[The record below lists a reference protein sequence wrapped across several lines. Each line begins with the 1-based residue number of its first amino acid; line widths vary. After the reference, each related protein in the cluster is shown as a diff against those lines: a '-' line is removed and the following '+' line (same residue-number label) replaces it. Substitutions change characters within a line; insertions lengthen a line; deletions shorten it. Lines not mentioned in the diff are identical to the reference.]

1 MSSPKN
7 PPPRLPGNDPS
18 EPLDPRDSNRS
29 AGPLPSG
36 AVPMDA
42 LPPGALPPGAFPEG
56 ALPPDALPPG
66 AIPPGAL
73 PEGALPPDALP
84 PGAIP
89 GGPAPGPGSGKIR
102 MKVMPKMNARPYV
115 KRAAKLLGQHKLMMS
130 LSLFLSLIMFLLPF
144 LAAAAFGPLIKL
156 FGDAKGGDWNRVW
169 SMTGSFYDK
178 TAQADGP
185 GWFSQSWLGDW
196 LGTPVTFTTI
206 FIIWT
211 SAIVLRNVLDI
222 LRAWADANLEQRL
235 LTGLRQRLY
244 EHIQSLSL
252 DFFMGGQTGALM
264 QRVLSE
270 TTAVQRLLTQVLLT
284 PVVDAIVLVI
294 VIAYLLALSW
304 QMTLVLFV
312 LGPLTVLMFRYTS
325 GKLQEG
331 AMGINMSAR
340 ELGAELEETING
352 ISDIQVFNAQPK
364 RNARFREASKVA
376 AKATASTTA
385 WMSLSNSGA
394 QVFISL
400 TTALILLVAILL
412 GQNWGLSFASALV
425 FMQMA
430 PNLFTPVQRLISS
443 YTMYQSLV
451 PGIVSTYEL
460 FDTNPTVV
468 EKPGAEKL
476 GTVHGDIAF
485 ENVVFG
491 YSPTQKVLNGVSFEI
506 KEGETVAFVGP
517 IGCGKSTI
525 MNLTLRFLDPQQG
538 RILLE
543 GKDISQ
549 VTLTSLRE
557 QVSKLSQ
564 FPFFLKDTIRENIRL
579 GKADA
584 TDAEIEEACKL
595 AHIHDVIV
603 DRQRMPKGY
612 DTVVDVQV
620 PSGGQKRLIA
630 LARCLLRKPE
640 VLLLDEPTENLDAD
654 QRNRLI
660 QVIREYARERTCLV
674 ISHDLNFVAAVS
686 DRILVI
692 DKGRIVDQGTH
703 DQLVQREGLYKTLY
717 QLKNVDPSLLRTRG
731 GGGGGQQLPGA
742 PIPGMGMPGGGMP
755 GMPGGGMPGM

>member
-1 MSSPKN
+1 MSSSKT
-7 PPPRLPGNDPS
+7 PPPGMPVRLPAETP
-18 EPLDPRDSNRS
+18 
-29 AGPLPSG
+29 AGQPIVGL
-36 AVPMDA
+36 
-42 LPPGALPPGAFPEG
+42 
-56 ALPPDALPPG
+56 
-66 AIPPGAL
+66 L
-73 PEGALPPDALP
+73 PEGLTGDAVPPHELPGSLPDLP
-84 PGAIP
+84 TGA
-89 GGPAPGPGSGKIR
+89 GPMPGPGSGKIR
-102 MKVMPKMNARPYV
+102 MKEMPRLNAGPYL
-115 KRAAKLLGQHKLMMS
+115 KRAFRLLGEHKALVA
-130 LSLFLSLIMFLLPF
+130 LSLFLSLVIFLLPF
-144 LAAAAFGPLIKL
+144 VAAAAFGPLLKL
-156 FGDAKGGDWNRVW
+156 FGDAASGAAGGDWSNVW
-169 SMTGSFYDK
+169 TLTGSFYERG
-178 TAQADGP
+178 AQAGEG
-185 GWFSQSWLGDW
+185 GWFSSIKEWLA
-196 LGTPVTFTTI
+196 TPLSFTTI

-211 SAIVLRNVLDI
+211 CAIVFREVTDI
-222 LRAWADANLEQRL
+222 FRAWVDANLEQRL

-284 PVVDAIVLVI
+284 PLIDAIVLII
-294 VIAYLLALSW
+294 VISYLLVLSW

-312 LGPLTVLMFRYTS
+312 LAPLTVLMFRFTS
-325 GKLQEG
+325 GKLQQG
-331 AMGINMSAR
+331 AMGINMSSR

-364 RNARFREASKVA
+364 RNARFREASKIA

-400 TTALILLVAILL
+400 TTALILLSAILL
-412 GQNWGLSFASALV
+412 GQNWGLTFASAIV

-460 FDTNPTVV
+460 FDTKPTVR
-468 EKPGAEKL
+468 EKPGAVAL
-476 GTVHGDIAF
+476 GEVHGDITF

-491 YSPTQKVLNGVSFEI
+491 YSPMQKVLNGVSFEI
-506 KEGETVAFVGP
+506 KEGETIAFVGP

-525 MNLTLRFLDPQQG
+525 MNLILRFLDPQQG

-543 GKDISQ
+543 GKDTSD
-549 VTLTSLRE
+549 VTLNSLRE

-579 GKADA
+579 GRAEASDS
-584 TDAEIEEACKL
+584 EIEDACKL

-603 DRQRMPKGY
+603 DPQRMPKGY
-612 DTVVDVQV
+612 ETVVDVQV

-630 LARCLLRKPE
+630 LARCLVRKPE

-660 QVIREYARERTCLV
+660 LVIREYAKERTCLV
-674 ISHDLNFVAAVS
+674 ISHDLNFVAAVA

-692 DKGRIVDQGTH
+692 DKGRVVDQGTH
-703 DQLVQREGLYKTLY
+703 DELVKREGLYKTLY
-717 QLKNVDPSLLRTRG
+717 QLKNVDPALLRTRG
-731 GGGGGQQLPGA
+731 GDGGAKPLPGG
-742 PIPGMGMPGGGMP
+742 PIEGMGLP
-755 GMPGGGMPGM
+755 GMPGGGMPGGMPGGGMPGGGSMPPM